1 MNLMSA
7 SDKMRPVPTGAH
19 ADRLLADAARAADG
33 ARARLTGAL
42 NDLFRTPEYRLSDRD
57 HAAMTRMLS
66 TLVETIEMDLRA
78 RLITV
83 KPVAESHD
91 LAVEFSDESFAIA
104 RPKLARSRVM
114 RDADLAALLLRH
126 CDEHHISRA
135 LRAAYPRGDT
145 GIGVLMERLVH
156 HSDAGIADSA
166 AALLVAESR
175 RSDGFGEPVLNRAD
189 IPIELQHRMTW
200 WIAAALRDHMLH
212 EHDVDPAAADR
223 ALVSAVTA
231 LMDSYDERDAIDARA
246 HDLALRLLRADSLDD
261 TLLVAFLYEG
271 QLSAWVAALAVR
283 ATLDSAAVWTMLA
296 DADVSRL
303 TLLLRAIGMERHVA
317 LGLLAGLFA
326 ARTGPGAA
334 NDRQLARAATAFDE
348 LSIEQ
353 ARAAIRAWGL
363 DDHYRRAIA
372 GLDAEGEGRA

>member
-1 MNLMSA
+1 MSA
-7 SDKMRPVPTGAH
+7 SDKVRPMPSGAH

-66 TLVETIEMDLRA
+66 ILIETIEQDLRA
-78 RLITV
+78 HLIMVPPVSTSERL
-83 KPVAESHD
+83 KE
-91 LAVEFSDESFAIA
+91 EFGDSGYAIA
-104 RPKLARSRVM
+104 GPKLARTRVM

-126 CDEHHISRA
+126 CDEHYIGRA
-135 LRAAYPRGDT
+135 LRSAYPRGE
-145 GIGVLMERLVH
+145 GSAGALMERLTSH
-156 HSDAGIADSA
+156 GDAAIADA
-166 AALLVAESR
+166 AAGLLVAESR

-189 IPIELQHRMTW
+189 MPIELQHRMTW

-212 EHDVDPAAADR
+212 EHEIEPATADR
-223 ALVSAVTA
+223 ALVTAVTA
-231 LMDSYDERDAIDARA
+231 LLSSYDERETVDARA
-246 HDLALRLLRADSLDD
+246 HELARRLWRADALDD
-261 TLLVAFLYEG
+261 TLLVALLYEG
-271 QLSAWVAALAVR
+271 QLAAWVAGLAVR
-283 ATLDSAAVWTMLA
+283 AMIDSAAVWTMLA

-303 TLLLRAIGMERHVA
+303 TLLLRAIGMERHIA

-326 ARTGPGAA
+326 ARAGSGAA
-334 NDRQLARAATAFDE
+334 NDLQLARAATAFDE

-372 GLDAEGEGRA
+372 GLDAEGEDRA

>member
-1 MNLMSA
+1 MSA
-7 SDKMRPVPTGAH
+7 SDRARPMPVGAH

-66 TLVETIEMDLRA
+66 VLVETIEHDLRA
-78 RLITV
+78 RLIMV
-83 KPVAESHD
+83 PPISEIED
-91 LAVEFSDESFAIA
+91 LTSEFADQGHAIA
-104 RPKLARSRVM
+104 GPKLARSRVM

-126 CDEHHISRA
+126 CDEHHIGRA
-135 LRAAYPRGDT
+135 LRAAYPRGD
-145 GIGVLMERLVH
+145 IGGGALMERLTNH
-156 HSDAGIADSA
+156 EDAAIADSA

-175 RSDGFGEPVLNRAD
+175 RSDGFGEPVLNRSD
-189 IPIELQHRMTW
+189 MPIELQHRMTW

-212 EHDVDPAAADR
+212 EHDIEPADADR
-223 ALVSAVTA
+223 ALVNAVTA
-231 LMDSYDERDAIDARA
+231 LLAGYDEREAVDTRA
-246 HDLALRLLRADSLDD
+246 HELALRLLRTDSLDD
-261 TLLVAFLYEG
+261 SLLVALLYEG
-271 QLSAWVAALAVR
+271 QLAAWVAGLAVR
-283 ATLDSAAVWTMLA
+283 ASIDSAAVWTMLA
-296 DADVSRL
+296 DVDVSRL

-353 ARAAIRAWGL
+353 ARAAIRAWGV

-372 GLDAEGEGRA
+372 GLDAEDEGRA